1 MKILSSLFLGWRL
14 AIAFLSEC
22 CLRHCGARQS
32 TTHKAKYGKAKFGN
46 PSRKAWTDS
55 SVDYGKRFAKTGDG
69 GDGMQQVIRQMSVS
83 QLSLFEP
90 ICSQ

>member
-1 MKILSSLFLGWRL
+1 IFDPHGCS
-14 AIAFLSEC
+14 
-22 CLRHCGARQS
+22 
-32 TTHKAKYGKAKFGN
+32 AKFGN

-69 GDGMQQVIRQMSVS
+69 GDGMQQVIRQMLVS
-83 QLSLFEP
+83 QLGLFEP